1 MKRKL
6 RSGTLDH
13 DTITDVMVHGIGQI
27 LKTDRGIVD
36 LTWTFEDGR
45 LTCAYEIWE
54 DVTDT
59 VDRLREW
66 LRTRE
71 VDVSTIEKTAD
82 LIGHAMQYIY
92 ETTGRVD
99 PEAVTEAILNLT
111 DAGTLYAEADV
122 DATKID

>member
-1 MKRKL
+1 M
-6 RSGTLDH
+6 
-13 DTITDVMVHGIGQI
+13 
-27 LKTDRGIVD
+27 
-36 LTWTFEDGR
+36 
-45 LTCAYEIWE
+45 TCAYEIWE

-82 LIGHAMQYIY
+82 LTGHAMRHIY
-92 ETTGRVD
+92 DTTGRIEPDV
-99 PEAVTEAILNLT
+99 VTEAILNLT
-111 DAGTLYAEADV
+111 EAGTLYAKADV